1 MSKLIDMYRRIGMI
15 PTSYKVAMTYEE
27 QLLWLCE
34 QIENWQ
40 DAIELIQS
48 DLESIHD
55 SLDTIQGSVDELIL
69 WKNNSNFVYQDDL
82 SNYYD
87 KEDIDDLLQDKQDTL
102 IAGQNITIENGI
114 ISATGGSD
122 MNYDFASLIHHD
134 EYIDLSNLSVGD
146 TLSPIVLS
154 LEDTAYLETSC
165 MTNDKFEITGQYSL
179 VIVDDNDEVLE
190 VEYHDGN
197 EPFKRTFIAGASG
210 TLYISWSN
218 ITHGVQVLKII
229 DGKYIE
235 DNLDLI
241 YGGLE
246 SQLNEI
252 GELNLGKQN
261 KLVAKRF
268 IKVNTE
274 SAENDIEAFG
284 RNEVNITSEIVP
296 DEYID
301 LSGNIGTIVNMST
314 IAFEDTAYIEVDNV
328 LQNTTIKLIGKGTL
342 VVLDSTNTILEKH
355 EFPSNSYYTTT
366 FNGKVVVSWTQTDL
380 YTPYCYLIDT
390 IIDFD
395 YEINANASDSK
406 VPTSKAVKNYI
417 DSQSGITNETSGTTS
432 IVTKIWSGTET
443 EYNALA
449 SYDSTTLYFIKE

>member
-1 MSKLIDMYRRIGMI
+1 
-15 PTSYKVAMTYEE
+15 
-27 QLLWLCE
+27 
-34 QIENWQ
+34 
-40 DAIELIQS
+40 
-48 DLESIHD
+48 
-55 SLDTIQGSVDELIL
+55 
-69 WKNNSNFVYQDDL
+69 
-82 SNYYD
+82 
-87 KEDIDDLLQDKQDTL
+87 
-102 IAGQNITIENGI
+102 
-114 ISATGGSD
+114 
-122 MNYDFASLIHHD
+122 MNYDFANEINQD
-134 EYIDLSNLSVGD
+134 EYIDLSGLSVGD

-165 MTNDKFEITGQYSL
+165 NTNDKFEITGIYSL
-179 VIVDDNDEVLE
+179 VIVDDDNKVLE
-190 VEYHDGN
+190 VEYHDGQ
-197 EPFKRTFIAGASG
+197 EPYKRTFIASNSG

-218 ITHGVQVLKII
+218 ITHGAEVKKII

-246 SQLNEI
+246 KHEEDIELLKLN
-252 GELNLGKQN
+252 KQN

-274 SAENDIEAFG
+274 TTENDIEAFG
-284 RNEVNITSEIVP
+284 RSEINVTSEIISN
-296 DEYID
+296 EYID
-301 LSGNIGTIVNMST
+301 LSGNVGSIVNMST
-314 IAFEDTAYIEVDNV
+314 IAFEDTAYIEEDGV

-366 FNGKVVVSWTQTDL
+366 FKGKVVISWTNTDV

-395 YEINANASDSK
+395 YEINESASDSK

-417 DSQSGITNETSGTTS
+417 DSQSGITNETTGTTS
-432 IVTKIWSGTET
+432 IVTKIWSGTQT
-443 EYNALA
+443 EYDGLA